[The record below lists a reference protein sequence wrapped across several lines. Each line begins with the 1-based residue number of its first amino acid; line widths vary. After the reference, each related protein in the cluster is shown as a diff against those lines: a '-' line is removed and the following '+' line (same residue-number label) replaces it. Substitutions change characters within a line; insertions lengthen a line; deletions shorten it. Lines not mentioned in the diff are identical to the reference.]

1 VIAAAPARPTRDR
14 PPAARRHAGSAALL
28 HAGLAVAA
36 ALFLLP
42 IAWMVAGTLKTNG
55 EIFVVPPVWL
65 PNPPTWRNYP
75 DALRYIPFFTYL
87 RNTVEV
93 SVLSVAGTLFS
104 CPPAAYA
111 FARLRWPGRNLVFI
125 ASLATIMLP
134 FQVQMIPLYTVF
146 RSLGWIGTLLP
157 LIVPAFF
164 GNGLY
169 VFLLRQFFLT
179 IPKELGEAAAID
191 GASELRTF
199 LQVMLPLIK
208 PALITVSIFTFMAN
222 WTDFLAPLVF
232 LNRESTFTLSL
243 GLQFYQSQ
251 HFTAWAYLMVASFVF
266 TLPALIVFVVLQRYF
281 VQGFTLSGLK
291 G

>member
-1 VIAAAPARPTRDR
+1 MIGQSAMATRPVPPPAHRGRAKNAALVHAGLIVIAAM
-14 PPAARRHAGSAALL
+14 
-28 HAGLAVAA
+28 
-36 ALFLLP
+36 FLLP
-42 IAWMVAGTLKTNG
+42 ILWMVAGTLKTNG

-65 PNPPTWRNYP
+65 PSPPKWANYP
-75 DALRYIPFFTYL
+75 QALDYIPFFTYL
-87 RNTVEV
+87 RNSVTV

-111 FARLRWPGRNLVFI
+111 FARLRWPGRNLFFMV
-125 ASLATIMLP
+125 SLATVMLP
-134 FQVQMIPLYTVF
+134 FQVQMIPLYVIF
-146 RSLGWIGTLLP
+146 RTLGWIGTLLP

-179 IPKELGEAAAID
+179 VPRELGEAAAID
-191 GASELRTF
+191 GAGELRTF
-199 LQVMLPLIK
+199 FQIMLPLIK

-232 LNRESTFTLSL
+232 LNKQSTFTLSL
-243 GLQFYQSQ
+243 GLQFYASQ
-251 HFTAWAYLMVASFVF
+251 HFTAWSYLMVAAFVF
-266 TLPALIVFVVLQRYF
+266 TIPALIVFLVLQRYF
-281 VQGFTLSGLK
+281 VQGFALSGLK

>member
-1 VIAAAPARPTRDR
+1 MTAPVGAPTAHVPSPTRR
-14 PPAARRHAGSAALL
+14 PRSRETALMQ
-28 HAGLAVAA
+28 AGLIVIA

-65 PNPPTWRNYP
+65 PSPPQWLNYP
-75 DALRYIPFFTYL
+75 HALRYIPFFTYL

-93 SVLSVAGTLFS
+93 SVLSVVGTLIS
-104 CPPAAYA
+104 CPPAGYA
-111 FARLRWPGRNLVFI
+111 FARLKWPGRDLFFMV
-125 ASLATIMLP
+125 SLATVMLP
-134 FQVQMIPLYTVF
+134 FQVQMIPLYSVF
-146 RSLGWIGTLLP
+146 RSVGWIGTLLP

-179 IPKELGEAAAID
+179 IPKELSEAAAID
-191 GASELRTF
+191 GASEFRTF
-199 LQVMLPLIK
+199 FQVMLPLVK

-251 HFTAWAYLMVASFVF
+251 HFTAWSYLMVASLVF
-266 TLPALIVFVVLQRYF
+266 TIPALIVFLLLQRYF